1 MWLRPAGLARAAPP
15 AFGATASVLHDDV
28 VTAHAGVEAVGPIA
42 QHEDEGSANSV
53 LDERCSLV
61 YPPRMSDNAPREVI
75 SRRGRPA
82 KPLLS
87 RAVIVSTALEILER
101 DGLAGLSL
109 RRVATALDTGA
120 ASLYVYLENLDELYA
135 LMLDQALA
143 AVKPPRARKLPWRV
157 RLKEY
162 LASYLKVLN
171 ARQGLA
177 QLAMST
183 IATGPHALRMWEVL
197 LGLLQE
203 GGVDAAR
210 VVWCVD
216 MLLLHVTAVAAEQS
230 NWKAT
235 GQDFG
240 RVKDALAG
248 VSAEQFPLVSALV
261 RGGAFSRGGDAESR
275 ARWAL
280 EVIIDGIRGDTQKS
294 PADT

>member
-1 MWLRPAGLARAAPP
+1 
-15 AFGATASVLHDDV
+15 
-28 VTAHAGVEAVGPIA
+28 
-42 QHEDEGSANSV
+42 
-53 LDERCSLV
+53 
-61 YPPRMSDNAPREVI
+61 MSDRTPREVI
-75 SRRGRPA
+75 SRRSRPA
-82 KPLLS
+82 KAPLS
-87 RAVIVSTALEILER
+87 RDVIVSTALEILEK

-109 RRVATALDTGA
+109 RRVAVALDTGA

-143 AVKPPRARKLPWRV
+143 AVEVPRSRKQPWRA

-171 ARQGLA
+171 ERQGLA

-183 IATGPHALRMWEVL
+183 IATGPYSLRMWEVL
-197 LGLLQE
+197 LGLLNE
-203 GGVDAAR
+203 GGVNPSR
-210 VVWCVD
+210 VVWSVD
-216 MLLLHVTAVAAEQS
+216 MLLLYVTAIAAEQS

-240 RVKDALAG
+240 RVKNALSN

-261 RGGAFSRGGDAESR
+261 QAGAFSQGGDAQSR

-280 EVIIDGIRGDTQKS
+280 DVIIDGIQANTQKS
-294 PADT
+294 RVDK